1 MMKTKRKTITET
13 DVLILGSGSA
23 GLFFAIQLALH
34 SNLKI
39 VVITKKAR
47 SESNT
52 NYAQGG
58 IASVI
63 DANDSAESHI
73 HDTLVAG
80 AGLCHEDAVRIL
92 CEEGPLR
99 IEELMQL
106 GANFTKTR
114 SGKLDLGREGGHSV
128 NRIVHAQ
135 DLTGRE
141 IERALLATV
150 AAHPSIT
157 VLEDHFA
164 VELLTDHQRADLSK
178 QAKKKA
184 SLHPKCYGAYVLH
197 ESSGKVHAVKARV
210 GVMLATGGLGQVY
223 LHTTNPMIA
232 TGDGVAMAYR
242 AGAEIGNMEF
252 IQFHPTTLY
261 APEAQSFLIS
271 EAVRG
276 AGAILKNQSG
286 ERFMSRYDPVR
297 MELAPR
303 DIVAR
308 AIDAELKTRGDVCV
322 YLDISHL
329 PAGKIKHEFPNIYK
343 RCKSV
348 GLDITKEAMP
358 VVPAAHYSC
367 GGVVT
372 DLVGRT
378 NIRDL
383 YACGEVSMTGVHGAN
398 RLASNSLLEA
408 LVFSHRAAADLLG
421 QMQKDKLAKK
431 GRLATKRVAICPW
444 DKSGAENSEEWIVI
458 EHDKREVQQLLWDYV
473 GIVRSNSRL
482 KRAERRIK
490 LIRSEI
496 EDYYRRTT
504 VTVPLLELRNIA
516 EVALLV
522 VRSALKRKES
532 RGLQF
537 TTDYPLRDDR
547 KELHDTII
555 RC

>member
-1 MMKTKRKTITET
+1 
-13 DVLILGSGSA
+13 
-23 GLFFAIQLALH
+23 
-34 SNLKI
+34 
-39 VVITKKAR
+39 
-47 SESNT
+47 
-52 NYAQGG
+52 
-58 IASVI
+58 
-63 DANDSAESHI
+63 
-73 HDTLVAG
+73 
-80 AGLCHEDAVRIL
+80 
-92 CEEGPLR
+92 
-99 IEELMQL
+99 
-106 GANFTKTR
+106 
-114 SGKLDLGREGGHSV
+114 
-128 NRIVHAQ
+128 
-135 DLTGRE
+135 
-141 IERALLATV
+141 
-150 AAHPSIT
+150 
-157 VLEDHFA
+157 
-164 VELLTDHQRADLSK
+164 
-178 QAKKKA
+178 
-184 SLHPKCYGAYVLH
+184 
-197 ESSGKVHAVKARV
+197 
-210 GVMLATGGLGQVY
+210 
-223 LHTTNPMIA
+223 
-232 TGDGVAMAYR
+232 
-242 AGAEIGNMEF
+242 
-252 IQFHPTTLY
+252 
-261 APEAQSFLIS
+261 
-271 EAVRG
+271 
-276 AGAILKNQSG
+276 
-286 ERFMSRYDPVR
+286 
-297 MELAPR
+297 
-303 DIVAR
+303 
-308 AIDAELKTRGDVCV
+308 
-322 YLDISHL
+322 
-329 PAGKIKHEFPNIYK
+329 YK